1 MQAVYEAHQGA
12 LDHTRVVL
20 GKQLGDPAVLFILDA
35 PGRSPRFSAERAQLN
50 FVLTFYLDLMVPI
63 RGRDCT
69 PRGEIA
75 AFLLFERRYAFV
87 QRSTYYY

>member
-20 GKQLGDPAVLFILDA
+20 GKQLGDPAILFVLDA
-35 PGRSPRFSAERAQLN
+35 PGRSPRFSAACPVD
-50 FVLTFYLDLMVPI
+50 FVLAFYLDLMVPI

-75 AFLLFERRYAFV
+75 AFLLFERR
-87 QRSTYYY
+87 